1 MARAVIRVPRVDT
14 QGGSNNGN
22 TKQRSSLT
30 SPKAL
35 GRQSE
40 KQDKYDA
47 VMGNGVGK
55 AVAFDLPVE
64 TKQAMDGQNSRSQQ
78 SGFNKV
84 PSLMFDM
91 EDTQDDME
99 LQRLNGRYE
108 DGMPSQAS
116 LDRLRRL
123 VEPQDEDEEM
133 LAMHVNYAL
142 SDALERLGGEMDT
155 VELGERLRT
164 LGYSVTLR
172 TALGGDSIGGSSS
185 CLRNLR
191 HSFLAVSLPNSPG
204 SASTGGEKVF
214 IVDPKFL
221 DQFEIAHSTS
231 RYDAVL
237 SVLPSAIVMSA
248 GRLADT
254 VSVLCEEMARAFER
268 TGTPL
273 PPWRQANAM
282 LSKWQPRRSED
293 ITMTYQHRNPVCVSV
308 RGGDATKGERGE
320 KKDKKAVQYLTEG
333 FSPAATASREGS
345 GNLSGSHHNPSR
357 RTTPD
362 PADAEAFYSSDD
374 MATDGKIVWP
384 GYMLRD
390 SNNLVSEY
398 VSLSI

>member
-14 QGGSNNGN
+14 QNNSNNNGN
-22 TKQRSSLT
+22 AKQRSSLT

-35 GRQSE
+35 SRLND
-40 KQDKYDA
+40 KQDA
-47 VMGNGVGK
+47 VMCNGVGN
-55 AVAFDLPVE
+55 AVAFDLPID
-64 TKQAMDGQNSRSQQ
+64 KQLADGHHGRPQKTRMD
-78 SGFNKV
+78 KV

-91 EDTQDDME
+91 EDTHDDME
-99 LQRLNGRYE
+99 LQRMNGRYE
-108 DGMPSQAS
+108 DTMLSQAS
-116 LDRLRRL
+116 LNQLRML
-123 VEPQDEDEEM
+123 VEPEDEDEEM
-133 LAMHVNYAL
+133 LSMHVNYAL
-142 SDALERLGGEMDT
+142 NHSLENCGEEMDT

-164 LGYSVTLR
+164 LGYTVTLR
-172 TALGGDSIGGSSS
+172 TALGGDSIGGSAS

-191 HSFLAVSLPNSPG
+191 HSFLAVTLPNSSE
-204 SASTGGEKVF
+204 SASSGLEKVF

-237 SVLPSAIVMSA
+237 SLLPSAIVLSA

-254 VSVLCEEMARAFER
+254 VGVLCEEMARAFEK

-293 ITMTYQHRNPVCVSV
+293 VTMTYQHRTPVIVTG
-308 RGGDATKGERGE
+308 RGFKGEVAKSRNTAE
-320 KKDKKAVQYLTEG
+320 QKADCFAAVPTCQY
-333 FSPAATASREGS
+333 SDNPNA
-345 GNLSGSHHNPSR
+345 SHHDPRS

-362 PADAEAFYSSDD
+362 QSDAEAFYSSDE
-374 MATDGKIVWP
+374 MTIDGKTVWP
-384 GYMLRD
+384 GYMPRD
-390 SNNLVSEY
+390 PNNLVSEY